1 MRHREMG
8 PAEACAAALA
18 AAAEEATSPGEPACA
33 RAERH
38 GGSNSRIPIPRA
50 SSRRKHNGH
59 RVMEPSEARAAAVEE
74 PASPGGSACAR
85 AKDANVG
92 TGGDGGRSLSRIPI
106 LRASPGTK
114 QAGHQHVT
122 EPMEA
127 RATDE
132 PASPVESPDADD
144 AIASEDG
151 GVADLS
157 EQFDQATLE
166 QPEARPR
173 PTGHVDGGGPSE
185 PSSQSARELIGK
197 TPHGSTSEPGTSG
210 APRMRRAGSMRVP
223 SLSRAMTQPV
233 LELPYFNVRT
243 APRSDE
249 DYDASVSAYRSRRQS
264 QFGRLAEK
272 CGYDKGA
279 PAVRAAAALPGPRP
293 PMLHRRNSAPVLD
306 GNASIRGQHAVSTH
320 MARLQES
327 PAGSSPKTQRER
339 AKKEL
344 GKPSGDRRLVGS
356 QSVYDRAKSRAA
368 AIMSEAGIQR
378 R

>member
-33 RAERH
+33 SAERH

-59 RVMEPSEARAAAVEE
+59 RVMELSEACAADVEE
-74 PASPGGSACAR
+74 PASPGGSTCAR
-85 AKDANVG
+85 AKDAFVS

-106 LRASPGTK
+106 LRASHCTK
-114 QAGHQHVT
+114 QGGHHVT
-122 EPMEA
+122 EPVEA
-127 RATDE
+127 RAAEE
-132 PASPVESPDADD
+132 PASPIESPDADGVLTIED
-144 AIASEDG
+144 DG
-151 GVADLS
+151 GVADLI
-157 EQFDQATLE
+157 EQFDHATVE

-185 PSSQSARELIGK
+185 PSSQSARELIRK
-197 TPHGSTSEPGTSG
+197 TPHGSSSEPGTSG
-210 APRMRRAGSMRVP
+210 VPRMGRAGSMRVP

-279 PAVRAAAALPGPRP
+279 PVRAAAALPGPRP

-306 GNASIRGQHAVSTH
+306 GTASIRGQHAVSTH
-320 MARLQES
+320 LARQQES